1 MSINNSQMAD
11 EQLKKDLKNILKI
24 KGNVTRSRPVKGQ
37 IKKEHFCQFIENYK
51 FANDRALMLKTDF
64 QVDFV
69 HFEEPFVQ
77 AIESLSKLQFNK
89 NQTQLIEWWLYEKFN
104 QQDGTVLQL
113 NNTETEEEIPSD
125 TSEELWFL
133 LQTLK

>member
-1 MSINNSQMAD
+1 MTEKN

-37 IKKEHFCQFIENYK
+37 IKKENFCKFLENYK
-51 FANDRALMLKTDF
+51 FANNRALILKTDF

-77 AIESLSKLQFNK
+77 AIEALIKLHFNK
-89 NQTQLIEWWLYEKFN
+89 NQTQLIEWWLYEKFIA
-104 QQDGTVLQL
+104 DGDPLQL
-113 NNTETEEEIPSD
+113 NNIDTGKDIPSD
-125 TSEELWFL
+125 SPEELWEL